1 MHSCSKPRRKGS
13 AEGGVQ
19 NRNVNVAGK
28 KYDVHVFEALP
39 LFLKASVF
47 KNYIVVLGDAPEIG
61 EYFYFYRKLWK
72 DQEHRQRLSDEEVRE
87 ILGLE

>member
-1 MHSCSKPRRKGS
+1 MLR
-13 AEGGVQ
+13 EVY
-19 NRNVNVAGK
+19 RNVNVAGK
-28 KYDVHVFEALP
+28 KYDIHVFEALP

-72 DQEHRQRLSDEEVRE
+72 DQEHRQRLSDEEVKK
-87 ILGLE
+87 LLQ